1 MDTDADP
8 FRPRKLGDLTGSW
21 SRLQEMLQRPDPPH
35 IVLVGGA
42 GVGKSCALRL
52 CLTSITVWLRCSSD
66 PTLRDNR
73 DRIKS
78 AARRRVEANQINWIV
93 LEHADA
99 LHADAQA
106 FLRRIIETTMG
117 STRFVLEVRDAAAI
131 AEPLLSR
138 TVLFTAPKLL
148 EYEIR
153 TEVMRRAPFI
163 SLKKADEYAAA
174 CDGNMRWAVLQGLAL
189 PQTQGL
195 ALPQTQG
202 LAALP
207 QTQGLALP
215 QPTILDGFLGLSKET
230 PTSWADVLRIMETIQ
245 STGSNPRAYSDQNSA
260 VWDRPGG
267 ICPWALLS
275 LELSNTVI

>member
-1 MDTDADP
+1 MDTEADP
-8 FRPRKLGDLTGSW
+8 FKPQVITDLIGQW
-21 SRLQEMLQRPDPPH
+21 SRLESILKRADPPH
-35 IVLVGGA
+35 IVLVGSA

-52 CLTSITVWLRCSSD
+52 CLSSAITVWLRCSSD

-73 DRIKS
+73 D
-78 AARRRVEANQINWIV
+78 WIV

-153 TEVMRRAPFI
+153 AEVMRRAPG
-163 SLKKADEYAAA
+163 LTLEKAQMYAET
-174 CDGNMRWAVLQGLAL
+174 CDGNVRWAVLQGFAALTSNQGLAAS
-189 PQTQGL
+189 QKTQGL
-195 ALPQTQG
+195 ALARNQG
-202 LAALP
+202 LAAP
-207 QTQGLALP
+207 QQTQN
-215 QPTILDGFLGLSKET
+215 DGFLGLPKKS
-230 PTSWADVLRIMETIQ
+230 PTTWSDVLRIMETIQ
-245 STGSNPRAYSDQNSA
+245 ATGSSPCAYSDQNST

-267 ICPWALLS
+267 ICPWALLG
-275 LELSNTVI
+275 LELSKTII